1 MSRPLLES
9 ETLSPDDG
17 LPESFEYRRNRS
29 IQQKCKR
36 HRAQSIRQ
44 GIDAYFSKNAPDG
57 SWDDDLDEDGDDQG
71 WYH

>member
-9 ETLSPDDG
+9 DTFSPDDG

-29 IQQKCKR
+29 IQQKSKR
-36 HRAQSIRQ
+36 RRAQSIRQ
-44 GIDAYFSKNAPDG
+44 GIDAYFNKSDPNND
-57 SWDDDLDEDGDDQG
+57 WDDDLDEDGDDQE